1 MAIIKG
7 VAKYALILVLLVL
20 GLALVLGAVMV
31 LFNVPIFGFRFAN
44 VSAEYDYTMKVSTEN
59 TDTSIMDFDKI
70 LIEADRFAVQ
80 VVYTPLDNV
89 IIDGEV
95 RLNGF
100 FRETDDTKGEKDLN
114 KFFKIEKPQ
123 TIIQGQEEKGTLLI
137 RTLLQDGMINTVST
151 KVTIAI
157 PKSHK
162 NLVSIVVSTGA
173 GMFTMT
179 DRVDSEDGEDQLT
192 VQNLKVTTT
201 SGSQNIDSCGIAN
214 FESVSERGDVN
225 IGNMKTEESDTTTV
239 TGNVKITNKY
249 GKITFKDGINIGGN
263 CDIESV
269 TSVIKMNNVYG
280 SFSYKGDS
288 GYITLKDVTGTVYLD
303 SSDVDCKINSINESS
318 AELVLSNGKGASL
331 DIESI
336 NAATVVVKTQHGN
349 IDIDSLKTD
358 TANFDT
364 TTGNITIGKLSSQI
378 KATTTTGNI
387 TIEQDDLVNCILN
400 DSGTLP
406 IDVSTQKGTVV
417 LTNINAKL
425 NAVVSENGTIEV
437 EMVGVFDDCVISGG
451 TNFVNVELPTIRFDT
466 ITSSKSGSVD
476 FNLLEHIYTGNGY
489 TFSRINNA
497 EPDNFNTVTERDAA
511 IQADRDAG
519 IKFVTISSESGNITV
534 KAYIPA

>member
-31 LFNVPIFGFRFAN
+31 VFNVPIFGFRFAN
-44 VSAEYDYTMKVSTEN
+44 VSAEYDYTMNVSAEN

-70 LIEADRFAVQ
+70 LIEADRFTVK
-80 VVYTPLDNV
+80 VVYTPLERV

-100 FRETDDTKGEKDLN
+100 FRETDETKGEKNLN
-114 KFFKIEKPQ
+114 KLFKIEKPQ
-123 TIIQGQEEKGTLLI
+123 TIKQGEEEKGTLLI

-151 KVTIAI
+151 TVTVAI

-162 NLVSIVVSTGA
+162 DLVSITASTGG

-179 DRVDSEDGEDQLT
+179 DRENSEDQLT

-214 FESVSERGDVN
+214 FESISERGDVN
-225 IGNMKTEESDTTTV
+225 IGNMKTETNVDTTAV
-239 TGNVKITNKY
+239 TGNVKIVNKY

-303 SSDVDCKINSINESS
+303 SSDVSCKINSINKSS

-331 DIESI
+331 DIKSI

-349 IDIDSLKTD
+349 IDIESLKTD

-364 TTGNITIGKLSSQI
+364 TTGNITIDKLSSQI

-387 TIEQDDLVNCILN
+387 TIRQDDLVNCTLN

-406 IDVSTQKGTVV
+406 IDISTQKGTVV
-417 LTNINAKL
+417 LSNINAKL

-451 TNFVNVELPTIRFDT
+451 TNFVNVELPTIRIDT

-497 EPDNFNTVTERDAA
+497 EPDEFDTVEARDAA
-511 IQADRDAG
+511 IKADRDAG
-519 IKFVTISSESGNITV
+519 IKFVTISSESGNIKV
-534 KAYIPA
+534 VAYIPA